1 MANPK
6 FININGYKEEKS
18 QFNFR
23 LSKALVNDFQ
33 ELAKLKNIPATELL
47 TDLLNSYLEDK
58 VLTNTYLDLMGNTI
72 IKVPES
78 LYLKSCITVDPKDL
92 DGNTQAANKVEE
104 ILRKPNLIAIEDGLF
119 RTYLD
124 RNDKELKIGNIIS
137 LGLET
142 SKETKEDVLNTIQEY
157 AVLLFPNNLDK
168 FDKELESYNTM
179 IDNSYGHSG
188 IEFLIIPEA
197 AKYTDDYLDCL
208 YIFYFRYDR
217 CYDGALE
224 VYLLDNIEAAKVIGD
239 NEKLKTLGAALI
251 YKLGMAKTIEDVKEI
266 AKTYNTGNI
275 IKVPGI
281 DPEIEPEVNKITAN
295 YLENINKYSLDT
307 LIKGYEELKEY
318 LEEMD
323 KKIEELEDKLKNG

>member
-6 FININGYKEEKS
+6 FLNMDKEEKS

-78 LYLKSCITVDPKDL
+78 LYLKSCITLDPKDL
-92 DGNTQAANKVEE
+92 DGNTKAANKVEE
-104 ILRKPNLIAIEDGLF
+104 ILKRPNLTVIQEGFF

-142 SKETKEDVLNTIQEY
+142 SKETKEDVLKTIQEY
-157 AVLLFPNNLDK
+157 NVLLFPNNLDK

-217 CYDGALE
+217 SYDDGALE
-224 VYLLDNIEAAKVIGD
+224 VYLLDYIEAAKVIGD

-275 IKVPGI
+275 IKMPGI

-318 LEEMD
+318 VEEMD